1 MSEDQDPKYK
11 NQRHQAEVYRRGV
24 GKTYPGVGDSFSGV
38 GDTFP
43 GIGTL
48 PHVGETFPGLDVSS
62 LFAGEESSVA
72 FGDLDELESR
82 IGYAFH
88 ERMFLERALTHP
100 SYANE
105 RKGTRRHNQRLEFL
119 GDSVLGLIIATA
131 LYQREE
137 MEDEG
142 MLTKHLSAL
151 VCERA
156 LSSKARELD
165 LGEFLRLGK
174 GEEAQGGRLRDSIL
188 CDAYEALLAAIYL
201 DGGYLAVRDVAL
213 RLHKVELTELQSPL
227 PNNPNYK
234 GLLQSSVQARYN
246 TQPTYHIV
254 DEHGP
259 EHRKMFVAEVRVMRE
274 RMGRGE
280 GRSKKLAEQAAAE
293 EALSSFVKST

>member
-1 MSEDQDPKYK
+1 MSEHDSRSKKPK
-11 NQRHQAEVYRRGV
+11 REAEVYRRGV
-24 GKTYPGVGDSFSGV
+24 GKTYPGVGDSFAGV

-43 GIGTL
+43 GIGNVPL
-48 PHVGETFPGLDVSS
+48 VGETFPGLDVGV
-62 LFAGEESSVA
+62 LFAGEESSVT
-72 FGDLDELESR
+72 FGDLDALELR
-82 IGYAFH
+82 IGYSFN

-105 RKGTRRHNQRLEFL
+105 RKGNKRHNQRLEFL

-156 LSSKARELD
+156 LSAKARELD
-165 LGEFLRLGK
+165 LGDFLRLGK

-188 CDAYEALLAAIYL
+188 CDAYEALIAAIYL

-213 RLHKVELTELQSPL
+213 RLHQVELTELQSPL

-259 EHRKMFVAEVRVMRE
+259 EHRKMFVAEVRVLRE

-293 EALSSFVKST
+293 QALALFVKTT